1 MIYGYARVSTDGQ
14 SVAAQVA
21 ALTEAGAGKVF
32 RDVASGART
41 DRGQLR
47 RALAALA
54 AGDVLFVTR
63 LDRLARSTR
72 DLLNTLATITGKK
85 AEFRSL
91 GDTWADTTTSHG
103 RLMLTV
109 LAGLADDADSAV
121 MRRDT
126 VGAQA

>member
-1 MIYGYARVSTDGQ
+1 MAMRGYRQTARASRHRWPRLPKPEPVKCFGKWQAVRGPTEGSF
-14 SVAAQVA
+14 AAP
-21 ALTEAGAGKVF
+21 
-32 RDVASGART
+32 SPP
-41 DRGQLR
+41 
-47 RALAALA
+47 
-54 AGDVLFVTR
+54 
-63 LDRLARSTR
+63 SP
-72 DLLNTLATITGKK
+72 LATITGKK